1 MTLLLATPQRY
12 PDECMSGYRCR
23 VANDNGF
30 YRWAEFKRACIDL
43 RAGSDR
49 EAQSLLKTSTQL
61 LLGVELA
68 SDERADDVLRLHC
81 SRRVCPFCLA
91 DAPYLRSSWRLALL
105 PRCLIHAVLL
115 VDHCPDCGEPLSN
128 DLASVAHCTCGA
140 DLREMRSNVTVV
152 DISWAERLIAAKWG
166 FAGASLISSSTPF
179 AALAAIQ
186 LEQLVF
192 LLGAH
197 AAFEKLAKPRK
208 VAIRSDVGKAA
219 LVVDVASKL
228 MAEWPEGFYALLD
241 AARTARNNERGI
253 RSHFGYLYLA
263 VYKEFAESEF
273 QFLRDA
279 MDTYIATRWVGF
291 VTQKNRWQSQ
301 YLRDQPPYISS
312 TRLSKNLH
320 VSRPVIEHWLLHD
333 ELSGSIR
340 ILPSERQQVFIAAG
354 QVDAIDQLV
363 HSYNVRKAE
372 KLLGFP
378 KRRIREL
385 LRAGI
390 IMGTQRCA
398 GGVWHITS
406 AALNHF
412 RNQIYA
418 VVIPYQIDQSFVSV
432 EDILR
437 HHMCGEFS
445 FVDLMHA
452 LLRGEFACAL
462 AAHEISMKSLQ
473 IEKQSFHRWLQKL
486 KSGISIPE
494 LAKRLAVKQE
504 VAYHLVRHQFIKA
517 NDLGRM
523 GQFVSEDAITEFER
537 TYCFGRDI
545 ARLMHTSPKCAVGI
559 LGKRNIHPVAG
570 PTVDGCRQ
578 YLYSRAAPR
587 VLFPQPGDGY

>member
-1 MTLLLATPQRY
+1 MTALLATPQRY

-30 YRWAEFKRACIDL
+30 YRWTEFKRACIDMH
-43 RAGSDR
+43 ADSDR
-49 EAQSLLKTSTQL
+49 GAQSLLKTSTQL

-68 SDERADDVLRLHC
+68 SDERADDVLQLYC

-91 DAPYLRSSWRLALL
+91 DATYLRSSWRLALL
-105 PRCLIHAVLL
+105 PRCLIHSVLL

-128 DLASVAHCTCGA
+128 DLASIVHCRCGA
-140 DLREMRSNVTVV
+140 DLREMRSDVTAADV
-152 DISWAERLIAAKWG
+152 SWAERLIAAKWG
-166 FAGASLISSSTPF
+166 FAGASPISSSTPF
-179 AALAAIQ
+179 AALTTIQ

-197 AAFEKLAKPRK
+197 AAFQKLAKPRK
-208 VAIRSDVGKAA
+208 VAIRSDVGKAV
-219 LVVDVASKL
+219 LVVDAASKL
-228 MAEWPEGFYALLD
+228 MAEWPDAFYALLD
-241 AARTARNNERGI
+241 TAGAARNTERGI
-253 RSHFGYLYLA
+253 QSHFGYLYLA
-263 VYKEFAESEF
+263 AYKEFSESEF

-320 VSRPVIEHWLLHD
+320 VSRPILKHWLLQD
-333 ELSGSIR
+333 ELSGCIR
-340 ILPSERQQVFIAAG
+340 VLASGRQQVFIAVG
-354 QVDAIDQLV
+354 QADTIDQLV
-363 HSYNVRKAE
+363 HSYNVQKAE

-390 IMGTQRCA
+390 IIGTQRCA

-406 AALNHF
+406 AALEHF
-412 RNQIYA
+412 RSQIYA
-418 VVIPYQIDQSFVSV
+418 IATPYQIDQSFISV

-437 HHMCGEFS
+437 YHICSEFS

-452 LLRGEFACAL
+452 LLRGELACAL
-462 AAHEISMKSLQ
+462 ATREISMKILHF
-473 IEKQSFHRWLQKL
+473 ETQSFHRWLQKL
-486 KSGISIPE
+486 KGGISIPE

-504 VAYHLVRHQFIKA
+504 VAYHLVRHQFIKT

-545 ARLMHTSPKCAVGI
+545 ARLMHTSPTCAARI
-559 LGKRNIHPVAG
+559 LAKQNIHPVAG
-570 PTVDGCRQ
+570 PTIDGCRQ
-578 YLYSRAAPR
+578 YLYSRAAPS
-587 VLFPQPGDGY
+587 VLFPQPRDEY